1 LENLLID
8 FIKFEDKA
16 NYFGV
21 RWPNEPVKKV
31 VELCEQ
37 EIDNLLEMLAL
48 VSEFSQYGQRALF
61 NRKIPFKG
69 SDMPYKERLIAAG
82 NSREN
87 SADDCVLPSIYH
99 QRAAVGVHN
108 RAYVLEHIRGRSNS
122 GQLTP
127 RAYPPELYQQCD
139 KDRVGRDGVQ
149 PGMRGNK
156 KIIDPNK
163 LTTLRN
169 GRKLGKSFHLTNF
182 AQRPT
187 PVAVDT
193 QYHEDLMRD
202 YAPDNTISP
211 IHGSTLN
218 DKRNFSPKDYATL
231 HERSTTIDRNWVRDS
246 AGRMPRINNGIIGV
260 GQHSKKK
267 TKGRDNVI
275 ETDNSDGRNNRNDL
289 IETADS
295 PTN

>member
-1 LENLLID
+1 M
-8 FIKFEDKA
+8 
-16 NYFGV
+16 
-21 RWPNEPVKKV
+21 
-31 VELCEQ
+31 ELCEQ

-69 SDMPYKERLIAAG
+69 SGMPYKERLIAAG
-82 NSREN
+82 NSRENSIAN

-108 RAYVLEHIRGRSNS
+108 RAYVLEHISGRSNS

-127 RAYPPELYQQCD
+127 RAYPPELYQQYD
-139 KDRVGRDGVQ
+139 KDRVGREGVQ
-149 PGMRGNK
+149 PGMRGDK

-182 AQRPT
+182 AQRRTLEP
-187 PVAVDT
+187 VDT

-202 YAPDNTISP
+202 YAPENTISP
-211 IHGSTLN
+211 IHGLTLN

-231 HERSTTIDRNWVRDS
+231 HERSPTIDRNWVRDS

-260 GQHSKKK
+260 GQNSKKK